1 MSIFLPFIAQA
12 APAPSGGTPAATP
25 APAGTGTPAAAPTT
39 AAPTTPAPTTAA
51 PVTGAGTVSPAP
63 AGQTQ
68 TTSTTGAP
76 ATSQPVSEPPGIFK
90 NQLFPMILVI
100 GVLFIFMF
108 RAKKKQDRQRNDTL
122 EKLRPGQRVQT
133 IGGIL
138 GVITQVNEK
147 EVTVKV
153 DETNNVKIK
162 FSRNAIHRVQDE
174 EKPEASK

>member
-1 MSIFLPFIAQA
+1 LSIFLPFIADA
-12 APAPSGGTPAATP
+12 APATTGGTPAATP
-25 APAGTGTPAAAPTT
+25 APAPTGTPAAAPTT
-39 AAPTTPAPTTAA
+39 GAP
-51 PVTGAGTVSPAP
+51 AGTASPAP

-68 TTSTTGAP
+68 TTATTG
-76 ATSQPVSEPPGIFK
+76 ATSQPTEPPGFLK
-90 NQLFPMILVI
+90 SPLFPMVLVI
-100 GVLFIFMF
+100 GVLWIFFF

-174 EKPEASK
+174 EKPETTK